1 MNKLLPILFL
11 FFSVFLCAQEK
22 ISDFTFKGV
31 INSTNLNGK
40 IGFAQIG
47 DKHYML
53 EEGDSLKIYLYS
65 DRFVLIHTL
74 VVDNTTSVNEDLDLP
89 NRSHFVIRKNKY
101 YRLLRDKLQIINVE
115 DGVLEQNIAFWNEN
129 VKNYHKFELTDNAL
143 YVTFF
148 DSENDYQL
156 YSYDLV
162 TGAVT
167 DISYEG
173 NTIVND
179 DFGYLLWTA
188 IW

>member
-1 MNKLLPILFL
+1 
-11 FFSVFLCAQEK
+11 
-22 ISDFTFKGV
+22 
-31 INSTNLNGK
+31 
-40 IGFAQIG
+40 
-47 DKHYML
+47 ML

-65 DRFVLIHTL
+65 DRFELIHTL

-101 YRLLRDKLQIINVE
+101 YRLLMDKLQIINVE

-143 YVTFF
+143 YVTFL
-148 DSENDYQL
+148 DSDNDYQL

-179 DFGYLLWTA
+179 DFRLSFVDSNMVKLTNILTNKDSIFTLPLSFKNVFYSEVDSIFISLTRNMYIRFL
-188 IW
+188 